1 MPHSLSSVF
10 CVAELKCWSPI
21 FPKKLGFSENLT
33 LFTELLE
40 LNESFFKFQLFSIF
54 LRALSFLSKK
64 RKSERDLE
72 TLLSSVF
79 ASNDDASCQV
89 KAASS
94 FVPSACSIFFY
105 LFIVFFASLSGSPW
119 RWRRRKS
126 ETDILQATSVLYLSR
141 QRREEK
147 RTRTGQGEREREF
160 KCEERVLAAGV
171 EHGARSSEELLRGG
185 LACSQTHPKDIE
197 NIQGT

>member
-40 LNESFFKFQLFSIF
+40 LNFSTFFNFFESIS
-54 LRALSFLSKK
+54 SFLSKK

-79 ASNDDASCQV
+79 ASNDDASCEV